1 MISTALRF
9 DYVMVLGRLDGI
21 QLYVVNDL
29 GVVGHEGQ
37 CQVGGGGGREGGTNG
52 GHDHNLL

>member
-1 MISTALRF
+1 MTALSF
-9 DYVMVLGRLDGI
+9 DYAMVLGRLDGI